1 MNNNDFIYD
10 HLKEASD
17 VLASFISN
25 PENISKISEAGE
37 VMVKALKAD
46 GKLFSCGNGG
56 SMCDAMH
63 FAEELTGKFR
73 EDRKSIAATA
83 ISDVGYMSCVGND
96 YGYDHV
102 FSRYLEGWA
111 KSGDV
116 LLAISTSGN
125 SKNVLKAAEVAKQL
139 GVKVVSLT
147 GKDGGKLS
155 ELSDVEIRVPHSGY
169 ADRIQEIHIK
179 VIHTLIDYIERNL
192 L

>member
-63 FAEELTGKFR
+63 FAEELTGKYR
-73 EDRKSIAATA
+73 DNRPALGAIAIADA
-83 ISDVGYMSCVGND
+83 SHMACVGND
-96 YGYDHV
+96 YGYDYV
-102 FSRYLEGWA
+102 FS
-111 KSGDV
+111 
-116 LLAISTSGN
+116 
-125 SKNVLKAAEVAKQL
+125 
-139 GVKVVSLT
+139 
-147 GKDGGKLS
+147 
-155 ELSDVEIRVPHSGY
+155 
-169 ADRIQEIHIK
+169 
-179 VIHTLIDYIERNL
+179 
-192 L
+192 